1 MSVIDLDSSSKQPRK
16 KKLGF
21 ALIASGCIAGVIAL
35 GSAFAGGISLNGG
48 GSAEFGQGY
57 VTTTTCDPE
66 GIAVTPVYGY
76 ENSEGEGKFVFSTI
90 QIEGVSANC
99 AGKDLVIKVY
109 NNAGQAIDIATV
121 GSTTYKEIRV
131 WFQPLS
137 NVPFISD
144 TDPFNPV
151 TGAYIET
158 GGYIVSRSGY
168 WAGNFL
174 SMFSPEAPIKIF
186 TLSNLFPKPEAP
198 EIPDTL
204 PNPAPAASN
213 YFELDPDENGFEIT
227 FDLEGV
233 VGFADAR
240 NVYNI
245 SIESVDHQS

>member
-16 KKLGF
+16 KKLSF

-144 TDPFNPV
+144 DDPFDV
-151 TGAYIET
+151 TGAYTDE

-186 TLSNLFPKPEAP
+186 TLSNLFPTPGAP

-204 PNPAPAASN
+204 LNPEPAASN
-213 YFELDPDENGFEIT
+213 YFDLDPDENGFEII